1 MDSIVNLTNDN
12 QKAID
17 YFLSSKLQPF
27 TIMMQLCVNID
38 SIPEDS
44 LAFDVQQLSI
54 ALLSNS
60 IEKSEANRIALRD
73 VGNFW
78 YTLALILVRY
88 EENNKAAY
96 NCLCLPRAAFRKEI
110 KQNCTNAKVTREGTS

>member
-1 MDSIVNLTNDN
+1 MSYVNRLVNLTNDN
-12 QKAID
+12 PKAID

-44 LAFDVQQLSI
+44 LAFDVQQLSV

-73 VGNFW
+73 VGNFS
-78 YTLALILVRY
+78 LL
-88 EENNKAAY
+88 
-96 NCLCLPRAAFRKEI
+96 
-110 KQNCTNAKVTREGTS
+110 